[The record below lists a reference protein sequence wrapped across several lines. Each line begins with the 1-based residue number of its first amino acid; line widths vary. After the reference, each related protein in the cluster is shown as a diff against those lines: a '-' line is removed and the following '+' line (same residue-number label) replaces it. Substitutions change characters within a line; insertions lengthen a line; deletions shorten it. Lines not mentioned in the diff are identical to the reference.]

1 MTPTRLHCRQLR
13 ISAGVPREELRM
25 FASPRGLFALPQRQ
39 GQKQILQICLSENP
53 MPLPACRRT
62 LTSGGRSRACGS
74 SLFAAI

>member
-1 MTPTRLHCRQLR
+1 
-13 ISAGVPREELRM
+13 M